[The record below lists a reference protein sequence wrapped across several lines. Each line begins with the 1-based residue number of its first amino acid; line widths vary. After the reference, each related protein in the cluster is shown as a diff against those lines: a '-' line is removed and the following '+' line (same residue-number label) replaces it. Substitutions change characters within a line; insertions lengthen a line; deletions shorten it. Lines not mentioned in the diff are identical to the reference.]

1 MADTHATSSEA
12 QHIIKLPNGGTAE
25 WILLHRGMANLQHE
39 VDSADFAPQTKVYLA
54 WLNDLNGNR
63 FGLKIT
69 DAADKTLLRHTQ
81 FLDDAVKELA
91 YADAPANAE
100 LTPDD
105 FNPARK
111 FYLPSAGLVALLAAI
126 QWSVRHGREDVVVY
140 GTHRPELQFYQA
152 RQQPTFIQQWA
163 QHELQALPEDFR
175 FRIAPK
181 LDKAATHETTKLRMQ
196 L

>member
-1 MADTHATSSEA
+1 M
-12 QHIIKLPNGGTAE
+12 
-25 WILLHRGMANLQHE
+25 LHRGMANLQHE

-91 YADAPANAE
+91 YADAPA
-100 LTPDD
+100 
-105 FNPARK
+105 
-111 FYLPSAGLVALLAAI
+111 S
-126 QWSVRHGREDVVVY
+126 
-140 GTHRPELQFYQA
+140 THRPELQFYQA

>member
-25 WILLHRGMANLQHE
+25 GIMLHRGMANLQHE

-126 QWSVRHGREDVVVY
+126 QWSVKHGREDVVVY
-140 GTHRPELQFYQA
+140 STHRPELQFIRPGSNRPLSNSGLSMSCKPYRRIFDFGLHRSSTRLRHT
-152 RQQPTFIQQWA
+152 RQ
-163 QHELQALPEDFR
+163 R
-175 FRIAPK
+175 N
-181 LDKAATHETTKLRMQ
+181 
-196 L
+196 